1 MHEYHYLLQVVDG
14 YLQFRFNLGSGEA
27 IARQTTI
34 QVNDD
39 KTHTVTIERKEQT
52 VTLVI
57 DDSYVARA
65 TSPGESNTLDIKND
79 RVYLA
84 ANVDNDGKANRGFS
98 GCITGVK
105 INHRDLPVSG
115 STKYYIASP
124 SSGVETGCT
133 FEPPNT
139 GEAFPTVASIAA
151 GATGLLI
158 ILVVLPISIFICIG
172 GKYLYRK
179 RKGSYMPRT
188 SRTTMRSP
196 TFNWQPVP
204 QMTNTA
210 ESTRSV
216 MSSQPSQPFTSD
228 DSFVLQDLNQRND
241 ESSQCSP
248 PTAQHPFRT
257 PEQSP
262 ERPTRRDH
270 QRRLQHLEQRQQ
282 QQTEE
287 EQQMRQHRQQSPL
300 LHQTRVDAIAVQPPA
315 VPKPQTQLSNDGPST
330 SASQPPPAP
339 SHTRSPSGHQS
350 IMTIMT
356 SATEATSVFD
366 DTEVGKYVLKRIEA
380 ANEDLKT
387 LQKDEFIP
395 FKEEGDFEPLGSVGS
410 LYDIVREADENYGA
424 VEHTITPAS
433 RPPVKPKP
441 DLSSLP
447 THPSHSQAAAILSKS
462 TKHTKLKHKNTD
474 REYNQSQEQSN
485 QAISGKKEQERGRAA
500 IPSSDIQS
508 TKHTTSKYSDRDINQ
523 PEHSHQGL
531 PVDKKIPASDHSRS
545 NGIPPQ
551 QEVENMSRPR
561 GRRRGRRAGPPALAV
576 GAGESLMDQFQKM
589 STSPSKSQEWNDG
602 KLV

>member
-1 MHEYHYLLQVVDG
+1 MQVVDG
-14 YLQFRFNLGSGEA
+14 YLQFRFNLGSGVA

-39 KTHTVTIERKEQT
+39 KTHTVTIERKENT

-65 TSPGESNTLDIKND
+65 TSPGESNTLDVKND
-79 RVYLA
+79 RVYLG
-84 ANVDNDGKANRGFS
+84 ANVDDDGTASRGFS

-133 FEPPNT
+133 FEPPKS
-139 GEAFPTVASIAA
+139 GGAFPTIASIAA
-151 GATGLLI
+151 GAAGFLI
-158 ILVVLPISIFICIG
+158 ILIVLPISIIICIS
-172 GKYLYRK
+172 GKYLYQK
-179 RKGSYMPRT
+179 RKGSYNPRT
-188 SRTTMRSP
+188 NRTTIRSP
-196 TFNWQPVP
+196 TFNWQPV
-204 QMTNTA
+204 QTTA

-216 MSSQPSQPFTSD
+216 ISTQPSQPFTSD
-228 DSFVLQDLNQRND
+228 DSFVLQDLNQRCD
-241 ESSQCSP
+241 ESSQFSP
-248 PTAQHPFRT
+248 STAEHPFRT

-262 ERPTRRDH
+262 ERPNRRDH

-282 QQTEE
+282 QPTEE
-287 EQQMRQHRQQSPL
+287 AQQMRQHRQQSPP
-300 LHQTRVDAIAVQPPA
+300 LHHTRVDAIAVQPPA
-315 VPKPQTQLSNDGPST
+315 VPKPQTQLSNDGPSI
-330 SASQPPPAP
+330 SASQPPLAP

-350 IMTIMT
+350 VMTIMT

-387 LQKDEFIP
+387 LQKDEFIL

-410 LYDIVREADENYGA
+410 LYDILREADENYGT
-424 VEHTITPAS
+424 VEHTIAPLP
-433 RPPVKPKP
+433 RPPIKPKP

-447 THPSHSQAAAILSKS
+447 THPRHPQAAAVLPKS
-462 TKHTKLKHKNTD
+462 TKHTKLKHGNTD
-474 REYNQSQEQSN
+474 TESN
-485 QAISGKKEQERGRAA
+485 QFQQHSDQDIPGKKEQERERAA
-500 IPSSDIQS
+500 VPSSDIQS
-508 TKHTTSKYSDRDINQ
+508 TKHTKSKHRDRDLKQ
-523 PEHSHQGL
+523 PEHFHQGL
-531 PVDKKIPASDHSRS
+531 PVEKKIPASDHSRS
-545 NGIPPQ
+545 NGMPPQ
-551 QEVENMSRPR
+551 QEVENMSKPR